1 MRRFIHRMDSKEHIT
16 ACLLRHHADSL
27 PPWPGETLMKPKR
40 CLQLSRSLMMSGLL
54 MLAPPYIHATE
65 SAADDLTLL
74 RQTPTFALGQVGF
87 IGHISES
94 EQRYRRL
101 LQSPAAL
108 ELFSR
113 LIDDGSATKEARL
126 YAACALHKLN
136 AAHFVQLTNG
146 LRKEG
151 GHVSVLRTDIL
162 QRESIQD
169 QLQTIAQHG
178 CADAHWR

>member
-1 MRRFIHRMDSKEHIT
+1 MGGQEHIT
-16 ACLLRHHADSL
+16 ACLLRHHAVSL
-27 PPWPGETLMKPKR
+27 LPCPEETAMKPKR
-40 CLQLSRSLMMSGLL
+40 CLPLSRSLAMYGLL
-54 MLAPPYIHATE
+54 LLTPPCIHATE
-65 SAADDLTLL
+65 SAADDLSLL

-108 ELFSR
+108 ELFTR

-126 YAACALHKLN
+126 YAACALRKLN
-136 AAHFVQLTNG
+136 AAQFVQLTNG

>member
-1 MRRFIHRMDSKEHIT
+1 MKT
-16 ACLLRHHADSL
+16 KL
-27 PPWPGETLMKPKR
+27 PLTLS
-40 CLQLSRSLMMSGLL
+40 CSLL
-54 MLAPPYIHATE
+54 MLA
-65 SAADDLTLL
+65 SAFSTRAVEALADDLAQL

-87 IGHISES
+87 IGHISDS

-108 ELFSR
+108 ELFTR

-126 YAACALHKLN
+126 YAACALRKLN
-136 AAHFVQLTNG
+136 AAQFVQLTNG

-169 QLQTIAQHG
+169 QLQNIAQHG

>member
-1 MRRFIHRMDSKEHIT
+1 
-16 ACLLRHHADSL
+16 
-27 PPWPGETLMKPKR
+27 MKLQR
-40 CLQLSRSLMMSGLL
+40 CLQLSRTLMMSGLL
-54 MLAPPYIHATE
+54 LLAPPCIHATQ
-65 SAADDLTLL
+65 SAAEDLVLL

-108 ELFSR
+108 ELFTQ
-113 LIDDGSATKEARL
+113 LIDDGAATKEARL
-126 YAACALHKLN
+126 YAACALRKLN
-136 AAHFVQLTNG
+136 GAQFEQLTKG

-162 QRESIQD
+162 QREPIQD
-169 QLQTIAQHG
+169 QLQNIAQHG
-178 CADAHWR
+178 CADVHWR

>member
-27 PPWPGETLMKPKR
+27 PPWPGEILMKPKR
-40 CLQLSRSLMMSGLL
+40 CLQLPRSLMMSGLL
-54 MLAPPYIHATE
+54 MLASPYIHATE

-87 IGHISES
+87 IGRISDS

-108 ELFSR
+108 ELFTR

-126 YAACALHKLN
+126 YAACALRKLN
-136 AAHFVQLTNG
+136 AAQFVQLTNG

-162 QRESIQD
+162 RREPIQD
-169 QLQTIAQHG
+169 QLQNIAQHG